1 MQKYKLRYREFGKT
15 HIVVFEARHVYDA
28 RDKALKMLKNSSSVS
43 AWIITPSRNYVSLTN

>member
-28 RDKALKMLKNSSSVS
+28 RDKAVKMLKNSSSMS
-43 AWIITPSRNYVSLTN
+43 AWIVTPSGNYVSLTN